1 MHAVGGQLGTGGQV
15 QRSALAQQHAATGR
29 THPERLRSDS
39 AALPTLLSLQ
49 PAVGSGPPSPVLT
62 RPQQPIPRT
71 PRCSPASRCEANPPK
86 ANSGCCRL
94 HRLSC
99 AEGSGRSEVQL
110 GEGCGEE
117 RVAWHVAGQET
128 RCSGRCF
135 IRAAHPEAVHLPA
148 AADLRLRALGA
159 FSQGGERNLGY
170 HEETSA
176 RPVPPVRKQ
185 GPLPARRVR
194 GSQIRRGRK
203 PAGLCFF
210 KQIFP
215 TGSAP

>member
-1 MHAVGGQLGTGGQV
+1 MRWAVSWARGGQV

-29 THPERLRSDS
+29 THPDRLRSDS

-49 PAVGSGPPSPVLT
+49 PAVGSGPSSPVLT

-71 PRCSPASRCEANPPK
+71 PRCSPASRCVANPPK

-99 AEGSGRSEVQL
+99 AEGSGRSEVLL

-148 AADLRLRALGA
+148 VADLRLLSAGGFLPRRREEPGLSRGNKRPPRAPSGSRA
-159 FSQGGERNLGY
+159 PFQ
-170 HEETSA
+170 
-176 RPVPPVRKQ
+176 
-185 GPLPARRVR
+185 PAV
-194 GSQIRRGRK
+194 
-203 PAGLCFF
+203 
-210 KQIFP
+210 
-215 TGSAP
+215 

>member
-1 MHAVGGQLGTGGQV
+1 MRLFPAMLSLLPTGGHFPGGRQAVDAVGGQLGTGGQV

-29 THPERLRSDS
+29 THPDRLRSDS

-49 PAVGSGPPSPVLT
+49 PAVGSGPSSPVLT

-71 PRCSPASRCEANPPK
+71 PRCSPASRCVANPPK

-148 AADLRLRALGA
+148 VADLRLLSAGGFLPRRREEPGLSRGNKRPPRAPSGSRA
-159 FSQGGERNLGY
+159 PFQ
-170 HEETSA
+170 
-176 RPVPPVRKQ
+176 
-185 GPLPARRVR
+185 PAV
-194 GSQIRRGRK
+194 
-203 PAGLCFF
+203 
-210 KQIFP
+210 
-215 TGSAP
+215 

>member
-71 PRCSPASRCEANPPK
+71 PRCSPASRCVANPPK

-148 AADLRLRALGA
+148 AADLRLLSAGGFLPRRREEPGLSRGNKRPPRAPCQEAGPPSSPPCEGLADKEGQETCRAL
-159 FSQGGERNLGY
+159 L
-170 HEETSA
+170 
-176 RPVPPVRKQ
+176 
-185 GPLPARRVR
+185 L
-194 GSQIRRGRK
+194 
-203 PAGLCFF
+203 
-210 KQIFP
+210 
-215 TGSAP
+215 